1 MLKSV
6 AIAVIVIVTAEEVE
20 AALLESPP
28 YAAVRE

>member
-20 AALLESPP
+20 AALLKSPP